1 MTKDELNLL
10 IKTLHKISFFSGFSN
25 ADIDMLIEKFHKCV
39 FPKGKI
45 IIRENEQ
52 GEGFFVIYKG
62 KVEVTRRK
70 SLMKRKHLAILSSG
84 GYFGEVSLISNEPT
98 MATVKAIE
106 YTEAFVLSR
115 FEFQQ
120 ILRQNPSLAER
131 IKSIAESRKFKSKF

>member
-25 ADIDMLIEKFHKCV
+25 ADIDMLIEKFHKCT

-45 IIRENEQ
+45 VIRENEQ
-52 GEGFFVIYKG
+52 GEGFFVISKG
-62 KVEVTRRK
+62 KVEVAK
-70 SLMKRKHLAILSSG
+70 KESLLKRKHLAILSSG